1 MDKQT
6 KVDARLPGDC
16 VPGHRPRVAGR
27 HKAAEHPKERLR
39 RDGGHAIHAQGA
51 PASENRILSAQ
62 RPRPYGGAEE
72 LLLGGEPRE
81 VFNLQSL
88 TLAAGGPNDLLD
100 NGPVDAVRGT
110 ECVGL
115 AIPSSR
121 FRLAQSYF
129 R

>member
-1 MDKQT
+1 MYKQT

-16 VPGHRPRVAGR
+16 VPGHRPRLAGW
-27 HKAAEHPKERLR
+27 HKTGEHPKERLR

-51 PASENRILSAQ
+51 PASENRFLGAQ
-62 RPRPYGGAEE
+62 RPRPYRGAEE

-81 VFNLQSL
+81 VFTRRSL
-88 TLAAGGPNDLLD
+88 TLPAGGPKDLLD

-110 ECVGL
+110 ECIGL
-115 AIPSSR
+115 AIPSAR
-121 FRLAQSYF
+121 FRLAQSFF